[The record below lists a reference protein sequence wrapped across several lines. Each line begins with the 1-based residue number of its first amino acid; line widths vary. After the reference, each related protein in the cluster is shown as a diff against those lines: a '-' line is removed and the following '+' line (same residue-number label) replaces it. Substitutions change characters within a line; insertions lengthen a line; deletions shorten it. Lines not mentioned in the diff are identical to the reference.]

1 MAGPVNRSFLT
12 RLGVMAGLLVSANAG
27 AQCFF
32 DQFGE
37 IVNPFD
43 PGCGDVQY
51 PYNENDNSGM
61 NIALGFTPPVT
72 VASLTAVDGF
82 REYLSLHAQH
92 QALMMANPDEVNGS
106 IVGQTLSGRDIWA
119 YQLGDTAD
127 SLTVDGLPEPAVMVN
142 TGTHAREWQ
151 APEASTELFETLVE
165 NKADGSV
172 GQYLAENLNVVILP
186 VLNIDGFVQ
195 TQSFP
200 LNVMA
205 DPGQPRDGRMRRKNL
220 RNPVTLGLVDTN
232 LSTIG
237 DNFWGVDLNRNN
249 AVGFGLNNGSWGQG
263 RETSLIFRSLS
274 VASEPEILAL
284 QNGAQLGPEDRLRM
298 YTDIHAFTQIY
309 FTPLT
314 GNTRRDNITV
324 ALMTRMRVAS
334 PRIYRD
340 GRDFPDQVG
349 NQGIGTTSDYFAY
362 TYQIPSWT
370 LETEP
375 LNGAQDYGGT
385 STHGHSGFILPD
397 SQVARMRDDITNM
410 MRLGFYRQA
419 APPRIQAVQISEAAT
434 GNVVYEASW
443 VTAGGNSRTLA
454 VTSNSA
460 MVPGGD
466 YRLWLAFNKPMR
478 WRDDI
483 GNIIRYQGQTVDGA
497 TGSAQLE
504 LPTVT
509 GEPTVSIPINTA
521 SVWLNQPGGAPN
533 GYLRYADDAL
543 VADFTIQANLD
554 ISDAVPAVLSI
565 SNLDFSVARL
575 DADPST
581 AVDWSNGAWINYED
595 QFGVAGDLG
604 GVDCT
609 LQVFVAPNSGDPPPA
624 GTANCIAA
632 VVPPPPPPPPP
643 PPSGG
648 GGGSL
653 VWLLGL
659 LPLMIG
665 WSFRGNVSAGKR

>member
-1 MAGPVNRSFLT
+1 MAGPVKRSFLT
-12 RLGVMAGLLVSANAG
+12 RLGIVAGLLVSTNAG
-27 AQCFF
+27 AQCLF

-37 IVNPFD
+37 IVNPFEA
-43 PGCGDVQY
+43 GCGDLQFTY
-51 PYNENDNSGM
+51 TQNISSGL
-61 NIALGFTPPVT
+61 NIALGYSPPIP

-82 REYLSLHAQH
+82 REYVSLHAQH
-92 QALMMANPDEVNGS
+92 QALLLANPDEVTGS

-119 YQLGDTAD
+119 YRIGDTAD
-127 SLTVDGLPEPAVMVN
+127 PLTVDGLPEPAVMVN

-151 APEASTELFETLVE
+151 APEASTELFETLIE
-165 NKADGSV
+165 NKADSGV

-200 LNVMA
+200 VNVMA
-205 DPGQPRDGRMRRKNL
+205 HPDQPRDGRMRRKNL
-220 RNPVTLGLVDTN
+220 RNPVSLGLVDTD
-232 LSTIG
+232 LTTVS
-237 DNFWGVDLNRNN
+237 DNFWGVDLNRNSV
-249 AVGFGLNNGSWGQG
+249 VGFGLNNGSWGQG
-263 RETSLIFRSLS
+263 RETSLVFRSLS
-274 VASEPEILAL
+274 AESEPEIQAL
-284 QNGAQLGPEDRLRM
+284 QNGAVLGPENRLRM

-314 GNTRRDNITV
+314 GNVRRDNITV
-324 ALMTRMRVAS
+324 ALMDRMRLAS

-340 GRDFPDQVG
+340 GRDFPNQVG

-375 LNGAQDYGGT
+375 LNGGQDYGGT

-397 SQVARMRDDITNM
+397 SQVARMRDDITSM
-410 MRLGFYRQA
+410 LWLGFYRQT

-434 GNVVYEASW
+434 GNIVYEASW
-443 VTAGGNSRTLA
+443 ASAGGNNRTLS
-454 VTSNSA
+454 VTSRSA
-460 MVPGGD
+460 LVPGGD
-466 YRLWLAFNKPMR
+466 YRFWLAFNKPMR
-478 WRDDI
+478 FRNSI
-483 GNIIRYQGQTVDGA
+483 GNIIRYRGQTVDGI
-497 TGSAQLE
+497 TGNAQLE
-504 LPTVT
+504 LPTVA
-509 GEPTVSIPINTA
+509 GDPIVSIPINTA

-543 VADFTIQANLD
+543 VADFTIPANLN
-554 ISDAVPAVLSI
+554 IGSAVPAVLAI

-575 DADPST
+575 DANPAT

-595 QFGVAGDLG
+595 QFGVAGDIG

-609 LQVFVAPNSGDPPPA
+609 LQVFVAPNGGDPAPA
-624 GTANCIAA
+624 DSAICDAA
-632 VVPPPPPPPPP
+632 VPPPPPPPPP
-643 PPSGG
+643 PRPRGG

-653 VWLLGL
+653 LWLLGL
-659 LPLMIG
+659 LLVIG
-665 WSFRGNVSAGKR
+665 WNFSRNGSAGKR